1 MLSFSNGIP
10 HATAE
15 NRVAHLSIS
24 IIITYITYLYLKAC
38 SFSDSISMLGVQRK
52 IIQKKKEEEKTYNNT
67 SVAFLI
73 RSASS
78 SDR

>member
-52 IIQKKKEEEKTYNNT
+52 IIQKKKRRENIQQYKCGFPHQV
-67 SVAFLI
+67 SLI
-73 RSASS
+73 LR
-78 SDR
+78 